1 MTAGFCLVLFTITF
15 PEASLVAILGSG
27 RSPGEENDNPRQ
39 CSYLENPMDRGSW
52 QATVH
57 GVVRVGYDLATKP
70 PPHYQSLAS
79 TWKEVDTQLNWLNEW
94 AINSP
99 VGCTPSYLHKYN
111 FCTY

>member
-70 PPHYQSLAS
+70 PPRYQSLAS